1 MRMSRKL
8 GTIDCVPSA
17 GRRPRLGRPTT
28 LTMEAS
34 AATAVGHSSV
44 GQIRG
49 QKRPLCIAR
58 KVDKTLIHFVT
69 GLICEGLSLT

>member
-1 MRMSRKL
+1 
-8 GTIDCVPSA
+8 
-17 GRRPRLGRPTT
+17 
-28 LTMEAS
+28 MEAS

-49 QKRPLCIAR
+49 QKRPLCIAK
-58 KVDKTLIHFVT
+58 KVDKILIHFVT